1 MSARSALPLAAL
13 PIAALSFAGLLSLP
27 MAGCSLLDSVKNG
40 VKTPTA
46 TLASVD
52 LIDAPTNRQAIAWA
66 CYEWLNS
73 TTCEIAGF
81 NRQPS
86 AEAMGMSFDLV
97 FDLTNPNDSL
107 PIPLVELLLGITV
120 IEDTNLGAVCV
131 TFCDADTEDCSAE
144 QDAEEA
150 CAIDD
155 DTTDV
160 KGPEDLIP
168 SVDDLVDLADGVLSG
183 DESNSEFRTIP
194 PNETIESHIRFDL
207 QIETIYRLGE
217 SLLMDAIDD
226 FIDGRNIELVV
237 PYSVDGTLFF
247 DAPKLGRYALGF
259 GPYADTF
266 PLGN

>member
-1 MSARSALPLAAL
+1 MSARTALPLVALTFVAVSALPLA
-13 PIAALSFAGLLSLP
+13 
-27 MAGCSLLDSVKNG
+27 GCSLLNDVKNG
-40 VKTPTA
+40 VEAPTA
-46 TLASVD
+46 TLATVD

-73 TTCEIAGF
+73 TTCEVAGF
-81 NRQPS
+81 NHKPNR
-86 AEAMGMSFDLV
+86 ADMRLAFDLV
-97 FDLTNPNDSL
+97 FDLTNPNDAL

-120 IEDTNLGAVCV
+120 IDDTNLGAVCV
-131 TFCDADTEDCSAE
+131 SFCDPDSEDCSAS
-144 QDAEEA
+144 QDQVDA

-160 KGPEDLIP
+160 KGPADLVP
-168 SVDDLVDLADGVLSG
+168 SVDDLVDLADGLLSG

-194 PNETIESHIRFDL
+194 PNETVESHIRFDL

-217 SLLMDAIDD
+217 SLLMDAVDD
-226 FIDGRNIELVV
+226 FISGHDIELVV